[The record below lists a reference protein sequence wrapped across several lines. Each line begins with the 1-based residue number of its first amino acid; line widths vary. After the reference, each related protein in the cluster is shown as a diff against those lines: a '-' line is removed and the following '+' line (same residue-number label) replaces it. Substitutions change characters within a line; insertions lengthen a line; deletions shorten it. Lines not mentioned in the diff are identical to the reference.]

1 MLNDGCK
8 CSSQKCPLSDDFT
21 SPSAPRSSPCSF
33 DYRSYQLH
41 CLEIKPCEAQGEIK
55 PCEAL
60 CLTHGCT
67 SCWSWAGVGL
77 PGRIGPTPPASRQ
90 CLDNSVSRKGLGSC
104 WGAGREV
111 TAARAAARPSGS
123 QECPPPRLC
132 CVPHVVGGASKRAG
146 SVLEPQPLGARPCP
160 TEACEDL
167 ARPLPS
173 RRVKSPIRYRERPPP
188 PALSS

>member
-123 QECPPPRLC
+123 QECPPPGC
-132 CVPHVVGGASKRAG
+132 AV
-146 SVLEPQPLGARPCP
+146 CP
-160 TEACEDL
+160 TSWEEPRKGQDPCWSHSPWVPVL
-167 ARPLPS
+167 VPPRPVRTWPGH
-173 RRVKSPIRYRERPPP
+173 SPPGV
-188 PALSS
+188 